1 MARNSFRTPRAFA
14 AALIAGLLAVSG
26 CGSGPIANAAGA
38 QPMVVADAEARTR
51 TLESWRDDVIYFVL
65 TDRFHNG
72 NRSNDKDVK
81 PNDPHAYHGGDLDG
95 VIQKLPYIKEL
106 GATAIW
112 ITPVN
117 DNKDDALVNKY
128 WGFHGYWTKDF
139 DSVDEHLGDEAKFK
153 QLVREAHAM
162 GIKVVL
168 DIVINHAG
176 YDSPMA
182 KDPKYHDWFHH
193 NGNVQNWE
201 DQGQLEYHDI
211 HGLPDFNTENPEVIK
226 FMEDTWSGWIK
237 RANLDGFR
245 IDTVK
250 HVPMKFWSKFNAT
263 IKQRAP
269 GNFLLLGEVLHG
281 DAGYVGAYTK
291 EGKFDSVFDFP
302 MYFTM
307 ADVFARGQS
316 MRKLGDRLKNDGAY
330 GNPDLLAPFLDNH
343 DVPRFLS
350 TAGGDERKLRLALA
364 FLLTMRGIPTIY
376 YGTENGMKG
385 AGEPE
390 NREDMKFG
398 SNPSLTNYV
407 RKLTSLRREH
417 APLRR
422 GRMLE
427 MWQDDEVY
435 GFSRLGASKAD
446 TSEEVVVFL
455 NNSGREERRH
465 VPLRAESK
473 LADGAV
479 LVDQLNGSRVT
490 VANRHLDI
498 VLGPK
503 EAKVFIVGQARQ
515 TTKPRKR

>member
-1 MARNSFRTPRAFA
+1 MAKAPFRLPRRVGAVLFA
-14 AALIAGLLAVSG
+14 ALLAASG
-26 CGSGPIANAAGA
+26 CAKGPLVPAAGA
-38 QPMVVADAEARTR
+38 QAMVVADAAARAR
-51 TLESWRDDVIYFVL
+51 TLESWRDDVIYFAL

-72 NRSNDKDVK
+72 NKANDFDVK
-81 PNDPHAYHGGDLDG
+81 PNDPNAYHGGDFDG
-95 VIQKLPYIKEL
+95 LIQKLPYIKEL

-117 DNKDDALVNKY
+117 DNKDDALVGKY
-128 WGFHGYWTKDF
+128 WGFHGYWTKYF
-139 DSVDEHLGDEAKFK
+139 DKVDEHLGDEAKFK

-176 YDSPMA
+176 YDAPMA
-182 KDPKYHDWFHH
+182 KDPNYKDWFHH
-193 NGNVQNWE
+193 NGNITNWE

-211 HGLPDFNTENPEVIK
+211 HGLPDFNTENPKVIS
-226 FMEDTWSGWIK
+226 FMEDTWSDWIK
-237 RANLDGFR
+237 RSNVDGFR

-281 DAGYVGAYTK
+281 DPGYVGAYTK
-291 EGKFDSVFDFP
+291 EGKFDTVFDFP

-316 MRKLGDRLKNDGAY
+316 MRKLGERFRGDGAY
-330 GNPDLLAPFLDNH
+330 GNPELLSPFLDNH
-343 DVPRFLS
+343 DVPRFMS

-376 YGTENGMKG
+376 YGTEIGMKG

-398 SNPSLTNYV
+398 ANPALTNYM
-407 RKLTSLRREH
+407 RKLTGLRRELD
-417 APLRR
+417 PLRR
-422 GRMLE
+422 GRQLE
-427 MWQDDEVY
+427 MWQDDDVY
-435 GFSRLGASKAD
+435 GFSRLGAGKAD
-446 TSEEVVVFL
+446 TSEEVLVFL
-455 NNSGREERRH
+455 NNDTKPQRRH

-473 LADGAV
+473 IPDGAV
-479 LVDQLNGSRVT
+479 LVDRLNGGQVT
-490 VANRHLDI
+490 VAGRHLD
-498 VLGPK
+498 VNLGPK
-503 EAKVFIVGQARQ
+503 EAKVFVIGQRKQ
-515 TTKPRKR
+515 TTKPKK